1 MMGVLTILRD
11 DFKMKNL
18 ISLQGIKNCLIIFRC
33 EGEALSDVLN
43 DLSKLGIGSTYGII
57 DVLDLALS
65 FPEESVIKTM
75 RPEFERRISVTEIQ
89 NTINKST
96 SSTFNYILF
105 IILAS
110 VTAGCGLIMSSAAI
124 VIASMIISPLMAPIL
139 SMTFGIIIRDKRMIT
154 RGLTFQLYG
163 LFIAVTIG
171 WILGLLSDELGYGTE
186 PTNEMLLRNYPGVL
200 SFIIALA
207 AGIAVG
213 FSRTNVLESSVV
225 GIAIASSI
233 MAPAANIGVALGF
246 GELDLALGSLTLF
259 IMNVSVINVS
269 TLIVF
274 RIKKIRQLAKPK
286 MEWEKIESV

>member
-1 MMGVLTILRD
+1 MKQIQITIPIEPEERMMGVLTILRD

-171 WILGLLSDELGYGTE
+171 WILGLLSDELGYVTE

-200 SFIIALA
+200 SYT
-207 AGIAVG
+207 AGCMNCKLV
-213 FSRTNVLESSVV
+213 FQEHLSESSVV
-225 GIAIASSI
+225 ELKLFFYY
-233 MAPAANIGVALGF
+233 APQEHGVAF
-246 GELDLALGSLTLF
+246 VAELDLVLGVFKLSL
-259 IMNVSVINVS
+259 
-269 TLIVF
+269 
-274 RIKKIRQLAKPK
+274 
-286 MEWEKIESV
+286 